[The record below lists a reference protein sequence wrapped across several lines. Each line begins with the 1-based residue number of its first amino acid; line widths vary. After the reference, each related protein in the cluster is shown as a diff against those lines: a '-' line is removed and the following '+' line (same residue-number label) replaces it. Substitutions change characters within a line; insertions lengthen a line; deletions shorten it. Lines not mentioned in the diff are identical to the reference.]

1 MHGDWRIWEP
11 LLTKMATVVNN
22 KFVKKDPI
30 VSEFNEHEHFLRIV
44 VEAFAEFVVEISQTG
59 HDYHDPTNL
68 LRMAER
74 NLSFAYVCYFLFMF
88 GFKYV
93 QMRKAIRENKSKLLD
108 LIWRENLS
116 SARCE
121 LANKTQYSQM
131 TVSMIYWGVALR
143 EPVRTAFHNSRTLR
157 WIRTH
162 VGWDMPIE
170 MLNMWI
176 KESVVSHVTEDQIK
190 KFIRRIN
197 FTQHVKR
204 QLETVQHRFRKDDVE
219 HLKYIDTDKELIK
232 AYLREKIGTTFQECT
247 APSDENLLDV
257 DVKDWG
263 GVRGLREHT
272 PWKQSERAM
281 RDYREYVRRHLGKLC
296 PWHHWM

>member
-1 MHGDWRIWEP
+1 
-11 LLTKMATVVNN
+11 
-22 KFVKKDPI
+22 
-30 VSEFNEHEHFLRIV
+30 
-44 VEAFAEFVVEISQTG
+44 
-59 HDYHDPTNL
+59 
-68 LRMAER
+68 
-74 NLSFAYVCYFLFMF
+74 
-88 GFKYV
+88 
-93 QMRKAIRENKSKLLD
+93 
-108 LIWRENLS
+108 
-116 SARCE
+116 
-121 LANKTQYSQM
+121 
-131 TVSMIYWGVALR
+131 
-143 EPVRTAFHNSRTLR
+143 
-157 WIRTH
+157 
-162 VGWDMPIE
+162 

-247 APSDENLLDV
+247 APSNENLLDV

-263 GVRGLREHT
+263 GLRGLREHT

-281 RDYREYVRRHLGKLC
+281 TGITESMCVGIWVSCALGIIGCSLETLFKPLYAIAAYV
-296 PWHHWM
+296 